1 MQQVYATSW
10 RRAVP
15 SPRGFVKR
23 ARRVVR
29 DITLSAASV
38 LHRRRDTCFLR
49 NLYCHYVF
57 DDQLEAFERIIVRL
71 KQDATFVDADTCL
84 DMVTGKKP
92 IDGRY
97 FHLSFDD
104 GFRNVY
110 TNAVPILQKHGVTA
124 MFYVPSSLVEGDLA
138 TTRKFCMET
147 TSYRQPIEMVQW
159 SELRHMVELGFQIGS
174 HTRTHTRFSA
184 MSHDPVRLR
193 DEIAGSKREIE
204 DQLGRPC
211 PYISWPYGKRRD
223 ADPVSLEM
231 TRQAGYSACFGAY
244 RGRIVPGAT
253 DVFSVPRH
261 HFEVEWPLSHI
272 TYFAEGNREEPQ

>member
-1 MQQVYATSW
+1 M
-10 RRAVP
+10 
-15 SPRGFVKR
+15 
-23 ARRVVR
+23 R

-38 LHRRRDTCFLR
+38 LQRRHDTHFIR

-57 DDQLEAFERIIVRL
+57 DDQLDAFERIIVRL
-71 KQDATFVDADTCL
+71 KRDATFVDTATCL

-138 TTRKFCMET
+138 TTRQFCLQT
-147 TSYRQPIEMVQW
+147 TSYRQPIEMVRW
-159 SELRHMVELGFQIGS
+159 NELRHMIDLGFQIGS

-184 MSHDPVRLR
+184 MSHDSARLH
-193 DEIAGSKREIE
+193 DEIFGSKREIE
-204 DQLGRPC
+204 DRLGC
-211 PYISWPYGKRRD
+211 ECAYISWPYGKRRD

-231 TRQAGYSACFGAY
+231 TRQAGYVACFGAY
-244 RGRIVPGAT
+244 RGKIVPGRT
-253 DVFSVPRH
+253 DCFSVPRH

-272 TYFAEGNREEPQ
+272 TYFAEGNREDPQ